1 MIKTCG
7 RLYRPYGDKMYEIE
21 ASLTE
26 LNKVV
31 TYLNKTLPQN
41 AIVFLRG
48 DLAAGKTT
56 LTQAIAK
63 EKGIVGEV
71 TSPTFS
77 LQQCYE
83 GQDGVNL
90 YHYDL
95 YRLEHEEFMQMGL
108 FEEFEKS
115 GWHMVEWG
123 SDELKTFLEGVGYNV
138 VLIEIEPYEN
148 SRIYRIEI

>member
-1 MIKTCG
+1 MVQHPTGNELKEIK
-7 RLYRPYGDKMYEIE
+7 
-21 ASLTE
+21 ASLEE

-31 TYLNKTLPQN
+31 EYFNETLPTN

-48 DLAAGKTT
+48 NLAAGKTT

-63 EKGIVGEV
+63 EKGIVAEV

-77 LQQCYE
+77 LQQCYVSEE
-83 GQDGVNL
+83 GESL

-123 SDELKTFLEGVGYNV
+123 SDALKSFLVSVGYNV
-138 VLIEIEPYEN
+138 VTVEITNNEN
-148 SRIYRIEI
+148 SRTYRINA

>member
-1 MIKTCG
+1 MNK
-7 RLYRPYGDKMYEIE
+7 EIQ

-26 LNKVV
+26 LDKVV
-31 TYLNKTLPQN
+31 KYLNDTLPPN

-63 EKGIVGEV
+63 ARGIEGEV

-77 LQQCYE
+77 LQHCYGE
-83 GQDGVNL
+83 GL

-95 YRLEHEEFMQMGL
+95 YRLDHEEFMRLGL
-108 FEEFEKS
+108 FEEFEKE

-123 SDELKTFLEGVGYNV
+123 SDELKAFLEGVGYNV
-138 VLIEIEPYEN
+138 VTIDIEPTLEGRNYKIV
-148 SRIYRIEI
+148 S

>member
-1 MIKTCG
+1 M
-7 RLYRPYGDKMYEIE
+7 EIT
-21 ASLTE
+21 ASLSE

-31 TYLNKTLPQN
+31 DYLESTLTDN

-56 LTQAIAK
+56 LTQALAK
-63 EKGIVGEV
+63 AKGIEAEV

-77 LQQCYE
+77 LQQCYVGE
-83 GQDGVNL
+83 DGQNL

-108 FEEFEKS
+108 FEEFEKE
-115 GWHMVEWG
+115 GWHLIEWG
-123 SDELKTFLEGVGYNV
+123 SPELKAFLEGVGYNV
-138 VLIEIEPYEN
+138 VTIDIEV
-148 SRIYRIEI
+148 SGDARIYRIVD

>member
-1 MIKTCG
+1 VK
-7 RLYRPYGDKMYEIE
+7 EIR
-21 ASLTE
+21 ASLDE
-26 LNKVV
+26 LDKVV
-31 TYLNKTLPQN
+31 SYLDATLPSN

-63 EKGIVGEV
+63 AKGIEGEV

-77 LQQCYE
+77 LQHCY
-83 GQDGVNL
+83 GKGL

-95 YRLEHEEFMQMGL
+95 YRLEHEEFMQLGL
-108 FEEFEKS
+108 FEEFEKQ

-123 SDELKTFLEGVGYNV
+123 SDELKAFLEGVGYNV
-138 VLIEIEPYEN
+138 VTIDIEPNDEN
-148 SRIYRIEI
+148 SRTYRIEN

>member
-1 MIKTCG
+1 MK
-7 RLYRPYGDKMYEIE
+7 EIQ

-31 TYLNKTLPQN
+31 IYLQKILPQN

-63 EKGIVGEV
+63 EKGIEGEV

-77 LQQCYE
+77 LQQCYV
-83 GQDGVNL
+83 GKDGANL

-123 SDELKTFLEGVGYNV
+123 SDELKSFLEAVGYNV

-148 SRIYRIEI
+148 RRMYRINS

>member
-1 MIKTCG
+1 MK
-7 RLYRPYGDKMYEIE
+7 EIE
-21 ASLTE
+21 ASLDE
-26 LNKVV
+26 LSKVV
-31 TYLNKTLPQN
+31 DYLNKTLPSN

-63 EKGIVGEV
+63 AKGIVGEV

-83 GQDGVNL
+83 GNNGENL

-123 SDELKTFLEGVGYNV
+123 SDGLKEFLESVGYNV
-138 VLIEIEPYEN
+138 AMIEIEPSKNN
-148 SRIYRIEI
+148 SRDYRITY

>member
-1 MIKTCG
+1 MK
-7 RLYRPYGDKMYEIE
+7 EII
-21 ASLTE
+21 ASLSE
-26 LNKVV
+26 LDKVV
-31 TYLNKTLPQN
+31 HYLDETLPSHV
-41 AIVFLRG
+41 IVFLRG

-63 EKGIVGEV
+63 AKGIESEV

-77 LQQCYE
+77 LQQCY
-83 GQDGVNL
+83 GAKDGSRL

-108 FEEFEKS
+108 FEEFEKP

-123 SDELKTFLEGVGYNV
+123 SDELKAFLEGVGYNV
-138 VLIEIEPYEN
+138 AMIEIEASEN
-148 SRIYRIEI
+148 SRIYRINV